1 MNPASLYH
9 KLNSGLA
16 LLAGVLRPLLL
27 LIIRLYWGWQFFL
40 TGKGK
45 LTHLT
50 RTADYFASLNIPLPK
65 LNAMAAGSTELVFG
79 LLFLAGLG
87 GRIVPVPLIGVLVVA
102 YLTSEQ
108 AALHSFFTDP
118 DKFLTADPFLFLFA
132 AVIVFVFGP
141 GQLSLDALFAKKTSS
156 EE

>member
-9 KLNSGLA
+9 KLNHVLA
-16 LLAGVLRPLLL
+16 LLAGLVRPLFL

-45 LTHLT
+45 FTHLE
-50 RTADYFASLNIPLPK
+50 RTTDYFASLNLPLPK
-65 LNAMAAGSTELVFG
+65 LNAILAASTEVVFG

-87 GRIVPVPLIGVLVVA
+87 GRVAQLPLIGLLVVA
-102 YLTSEQ
+102 YVTSEQ
-108 AALHSFFTDP
+108 AALHAFFSDP

-132 AVIVFVFGP
+132 VVIVFVFGP
-141 GQLSLDALFAKKTSS
+141 GQFSLDARFAKRSCS
-156 EE
+156 AG

>member
-118 DKFLTADPFLFLFA
+118 DMFLTADPFLFLFA